1 MDESDCIFCKIAKG
15 DVSSSKVYEDE
26 NTLAFLDIAPVN
38 KGHTLVIPKRHSE
51 TLLHMDERDA
61 MNCMKTVQHVCD
73 AVKKATKADGINITM
88 SNFKAAG
95 QVVPHAHI
103 HIIPRF
109 SDDGLKLWPGGKY
122 EEGEMDKIRNDILD
136 ELQ

>member
-1 MDESDCIFCKIAKG
+1 MDEDCIFCKIAKG
-15 DVSSSKVYEDE
+15 DIPSAKVYEDE
-26 NTLAFLDIAPVN
+26 NTLAFLDIGPVN

-61 MNCMKTVQHVCD
+61 CHVMKTVQLVAD
-73 AVKKATKADGINITM
+73 AVKKATKAEGFNVLM

-109 SDDGLKLWPGGKY
+109 PNDGFKHWEQSNY
-122 EEGEMDKIRNDILD
+122 EEGEMEEVASKITD
-136 ELQ
+136 ELS